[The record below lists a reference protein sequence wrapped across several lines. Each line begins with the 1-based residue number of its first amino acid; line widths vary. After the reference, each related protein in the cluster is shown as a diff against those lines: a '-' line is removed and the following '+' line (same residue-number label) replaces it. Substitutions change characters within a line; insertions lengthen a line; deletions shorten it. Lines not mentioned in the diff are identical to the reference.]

1 MKQLQSQPQISLYG
15 FETRDVDNRRSGREH
30 TYDIKQLW
38 QRSHEI
44 LGLALQG
51 MKQTEIAK
59 ILNISPV
66 TVSNTLNS
74 TLGKEKLSGMRG
86 ERDDHYVKI
95 NEEIKKLTMKALNTY
110 HKLFDTPSV
119 DDKLKKE
126 TADTITL
133 DIAGMR
139 APTKVD
145 TKSLHMH
152 ATIEEIEE
160 FKRRGLAA
168 ARDAGVVIDMQEVA

>member
-1 MKQLQSQPQISLYG
+1 MEAQAQTQMSLYG

-30 TYDIKQLW
+30 THDIKMLW

-74 TLGKEKLSGMRG
+74 TLGKEKLSEMRG
-86 ERDDHYVKI
+86 ERDEHYVKI

-133 DIAGMR
+133 DIADMR

-145 TKSLHMH
+145 SRSVHMY

-160 FKRRGLAA
+160 FKKRGFEA
-168 ARDAGVVIDMQEVA
+168 ARDSGIEIELKQVA

>member
-1 MKQLQSQPQISLYG
+1 MEQAQTQMSLYG

-30 TYDIKQLW
+30 TYDIKMLW

-59 ILNISPV
+59 ILNITPA
-66 TVSNTLNS
+66 TVSNCLNS

-86 ERDDHYVKI
+86 ERDEHYVKI
-95 NEEIKKLTMKALNTY
+95 NEEIKKLTMKALKTY
-110 HKLFDTPSV
+110 HQLFDTPSV
-119 DDKLKKE
+119 DDELKKK

-145 TKSLHMH
+145 SRSLHMH
-152 ATIEEIEE
+152 ATVEEIEE
-160 FKRRGLAA
+160 FKKRGFDA
-168 ARDAGVVIDMQEVA
+168 ARDAGVVIDMQQQVG